1 MSQSPGRRCWAVKW
15 RSCEGSPLPLR
26 FPLVGCSDIALLSR
40 EKLDMAQQR
49 QHKVGHLLREE
60 ISTVIQR
67 ELRDPRI
74 GLVSIT
80 EVSVSPDLR
89 QAKIFVSIYGDRES
103 KKANIE
109 ALNSAAG
116 HIRAIL
122 SRRLEIH
129 HVPDLEFALDD
140 SLERGARVFELL
152 ERVRREQP
160 EEEQ

>member
-1 MSQSPGRRCWAVKW
+1 
-15 RSCEGSPLPLR
+15 
-26 FPLVGCSDIALLSR
+26 
-40 EKLDMAQQR
+40 MAQQR
-49 QHKVGHLLREE
+49 QHRVGHLLREE
-60 ISTVIQR
+60 ISAIIQR

-80 EVSVSPDLR
+80 EASVSPDLR
-89 QAKIFVSIYGDRES
+89 QARIFVSIYGDQDS
-103 KKANIE
+103 KRASIE

-122 SRRLEIH
+122 SRRLEIR

-160 EEEQ
+160 SEEQS